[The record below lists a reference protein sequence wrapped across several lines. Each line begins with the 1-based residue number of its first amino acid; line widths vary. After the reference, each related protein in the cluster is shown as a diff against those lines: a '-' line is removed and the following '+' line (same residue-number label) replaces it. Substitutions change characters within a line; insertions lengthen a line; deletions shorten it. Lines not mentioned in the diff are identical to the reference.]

1 MSDTEENIEL
11 NGDLNK
17 TFKLLV
23 LEFRGMRKDLK
34 RVEDNVTELRTEIRS
49 DIRLFASDVAE
60 EQAKQNKQILSNKK
74 KLLTYPNVPRAYSP
88 KPSKSIKTL

>member
-1 MSDTEENIEL
+1 MADIEDNIEL
-11 NGDLNK
+11 NVDINK

-23 LEFRGMRKDLK
+23 LEFRGMRQDLK
-34 RVEDNVTELRTEIRS
+34 RVEDNVTELRSEIRS

-74 KLLTYPNVPRAYSP
+74 KLLTYPNVPRAYSA
-88 KPSKSIKTL
+88 KLSESTKTL